1 MTVTIQHLTINFDGG
16 AILLG
21 GLLLLIFI
29 LLVRKYRQSV
39 LTSHP
44 TGFFITLTF
53 CNLLAIINL
62 YTTYKGVMFGL
73 NIKLRI
79 KALTCWE
86 LLFCP

>member
-1 MTVTIQHLTINFDGG
+1 MG
-16 AILLG
+16 A
-21 GLLLLIFI
+21 
-29 LLVRKYRQSV
+29 Y
-39 LTSHP
+39 
-44 TGFFITLTF
+44 FITLTF